1 MDMSLH
7 IFGKC
12 GKKIQIFGMKLYSP
26 RLLKEHFFKKRSEG
40 KKTIEP
46 KTEQE
51 QTVTLLEKK
60 QLLA

>member
-1 MDMSLH
+1 
-7 IFGKC
+7 
-12 GKKIQIFGMKLYSP
+12 MKLYSS

-40 KKTIEP
+40 KRNHGP

-60 QLLA
+60 TVTSLNICFYILCLDAK